1 MRHEAAKRKYTL
13 SKETVYQGPVLTVNK
28 YQMRMPEGA
37 VIERDIVER
46 PESVLVLPVGQKG
59 TVLLIEEYDLGA
71 ETWQLK
77 IPGGKVLTLHLMVY
91 ASKQR

>member
-1 MRHEAAKRKYTL
+1 
-13 SKETVYQGPVLTVNK
+13 
-28 YQMRMPEGA
+28 MRMPEGA